1 MDEVKEEQAK
11 RDLLKVTVLR
21 KLTRDLPW
29 LDERATGE
37 SIKDQISALETHLQ
51 AEDSDRPE
59 IGLERRKLRKIRRL
73 MRTHFPTLLGADFDR
88 ALQILKEWREE
99 EKKDILR
106 SPERLS
112 AITDHCKN
120 LLE

>member
-120 LLE
+120 LPE

>member
-1 MDEVKEEQAK
+1 
-11 RDLLKVTVLR
+11 
-21 KLTRDLPW
+21 
-29 LDERATGE
+29 
-37 SIKDQISALETHLQ
+37 
-51 AEDSDRPE
+51 
-59 IGLERRKLRKIRRL
+59 